1 MTKKLRCAVYTRK
14 STEEGLEKEFN
25 SLDAQREA
33 CEAYIKSQ
41 GGEGWTPIRD
51 QYDDGGFSGGSMER
65 PALARLLADVQ
76 AKKIDVVVVYKVDR
90 LTRAL
95 SDFAKIVDIF
105 DSQGVS
111 FVSITQSFNT
121 TTSMGRLTLNV
132 LLSFAQFEREVIA
145 ERVRDKIAA
154 SKAKGMWMGGIPP
167 IGYDIKDRHLTIN
180 AEEAERVRHIF
191 RRYLELPSVYD
202 LSLDLRASGMAGK
215 RWTAR
220 NGRPDAKEWS
230 SGSLLKL
237 LKRKLYLGVVS
248 HKGKEYPGRH
258 DPIIDQE
265 LFDKVQAKIAERAH
279 SYGVRRRPNSSG
291 RLVGII
297 FDDAGNRMS
306 PIRQKK
312 GPKHIRYYASTA
324 SIKRQHDKAGSRP
337 RLRADRLELLVF
349 EKLAELQTTTPDAAL
364 AKVVVDRDGFTLEA
378 EHTDPVGER
387 RVQSHRVVCK
397 LKLFGGVKRR
407 LGADGKPEP
416 SSRERDTDLL
426 RRVARAHRWAEELE
440 SGKRVSALDIAE
452 AEHLRAATVMRDLD
466 LAWRSPRETE
476 ALLAGLQ
483 AQV

>member
-1 MTKKLRCAVYTRK
+1 MTKKLRCAIYTRK

-41 GGEGWTPIRD
+41 VGEGWTLTRD

-65 PALARLLADVQ
+65 PALARLLADVR

-95 SDFAKIVDIF
+95 SDFAKIVDVF
-105 DSQGVS
+105 DAQGVS

-167 IGYDIKDRHLTIN
+167 IGYDIKDRHLIVN
-180 AEEAERVRHIF
+180 VDEAERVRHIF
-191 RRYLELPSVYD
+191 RRYLELPSVYH
-202 LSLDLRASGMAGK
+202 LTLDLRSTGMAGK
-215 RWTAR
+215 RWIAR
-220 NGRPDAKEWS
+220 NGQPHCGEEWS

-237 LKRKLYLGVVS
+237 LKRKLYLGLIT
-248 HKGKEYPGRH
+248 HKGKEHPGRH

-337 RLRADRLELLVF
+337 RVRADRLEMFVF
-349 EKLAELQTTTPDAAL
+349 EKLAELRATSPDAAL
-364 AKVVVDRDGFTLEA
+364 AKVVVDRDGFTLET
-378 EHTDPVGER
+378 EHTDPAGER
-387 RVQSHRVVCK
+387 RVQSYRVVCK
-397 LKLFGGVKRR
+397 LKLFGGLKRR
-407 LGADGKPEP
+407 LGTDGKPEA

-426 RRVARAHRWAEELE
+426 IRVARAYRWAEELE
-440 SGKRVSALDIAE
+440 SGKRASALDIAE
-452 AEHLRAATVMRDLD
+452 AERLRAATVMRDLE

-476 ALLAGLQ
+476 ALLAG
-483 AQV
+483 A

>member
-1 MTKKLRCAVYTRK
+1 MTKKLRCAIYTRK

-41 GGEGWTPIRD
+41 VGEGWTLFRD
-51 QYDDGGFSGGSMER
+51 QYDDGGFSGGSMDR
-65 PALARLLADVQ
+65 PALTRLLADVQ

-95 SDFAKIVDIF
+95 ADFAKIVDVF
-105 DSQGVS
+105 DAQGVS

-154 SKAKGMWMGGIPP
+154 SKAKGMWMGGMPP
-167 IGYDIKDRHLTIN
+167 IGYDIKDRHLIVN
-180 AEEAERVRHIF
+180 PDEAERVRHIF

-202 LSLDLRASGMAGK
+202 LSLDLRATGMAGK
-215 RWTAR
+215 RWIAR
-220 NGRPDAKEWS
+220 NGRPRCGEEWS

-237 LKRKLYLGVVS
+237 LKRKLYLGLVM
-248 HKGKEYPGRH
+248 HKGKAHPGRH
-258 DPIIDQE
+258 DPIVDQE
-265 LFDKVQAKIAERAH
+265 LFDQVQAKIAERAH

-291 RLVGII
+291 KLVGII

-324 SIKRQHDKAGSRP
+324 TIKRQHDKAGSRP
-337 RLRADRLELLVF
+337 RVRADRLELLVF
-349 EKLAELQTTTPDAAL
+349 EKLAELQEATPDAAL
-364 AKVVVDRDGFTLEA
+364 AKVIVDRDGFTLEA
-378 EHTDPVGER
+378 EYTDTAGER
-387 RVQSHRVVCK
+387 RVQSQLVLCK

-407 LGADGKPEP
+407 LGPDGRPPLSPNEP
-416 SSRERDTDLL
+416 DTNLLL
-426 RRVARAHRWAEELE
+426 RIARAH
-440 SGKRVSALDIAE
+440 
-452 AEHLRAATVMRDLD
+452 
-466 LAWRSPRETE
+466 
-476 ALLAGLQ
+476 
-483 AQV
+483 

>member
-1 MTKKLRCAVYTRK
+1 MTRKLRCAIYTRK
-14 STEEGLEKEFN
+14 STDEGLEKEFN

-41 GGEGWTPIRD
+41 AGEGWTLIRD

-65 PALARLLADVQ
+65 PALACLLNDVK

-105 DSQGVS
+105 DAQGVS

-167 IGYDIKDRHLTIN
+167 IGYDIKDRHLIIN
-180 AEEAERVRHIF
+180 PEEAERVRYIF
-191 RRYLELPSVYD
+191 RRYLDLPSVHD
-202 LSLDLRASGMAGK
+202 LGIDLRARGMAGK
-215 RWTAR
+215 RWIAR
-220 NGRPDAKEWS
+220 NGRPECGEEWS

-237 LKRKLYLGVVS
+237 LKRKLYLGLIS
-248 HKGKEYPGRH
+248 HKGKDYPGRH
-258 DPIIDQE
+258 EAIIDQE
-265 LFDKVQAKIAERAH
+265 LFDKVQAKIAARAH

-291 RLVGII
+291 KLVGII

-312 GPKHIRYYASTA
+312 GPKYIRYYVSTA
-324 SIKRQHDKAGSRP
+324 TVKRLHHKAGSNP
-337 RLRADRLELLVF
+337 RVRADRLEMLVF
-349 EKLAELQTTTPDAAL
+349 EKLAEIQTGVPDAAL
-364 AKVVVDRDGFTLEA
+364 AKVTVDRDGFKLA
-378 EHTDPVGER
+378 VEHDDPTGDR
-387 RVQSHRVVCK
+387 RTQTHRVVCK
-397 LKLFGGVKRR
+397 LKLHGGTKRS
-407 LGADGKPEP
+407 LGADGKSAAASPELDP
-416 SSRERDTDLL
+416 DLL
-426 RRVARAHRWAEELE
+426 LRIARAYRWADELE
-440 SGKRVSALDIAE
+440 SSKRASALDIAA
-452 AEHLRAATVMRDLD
+452 AEHLRAATVMRDLE
-466 LAWRSPRETE
+466 LAWRPPRQTE
-476 ALLAGLQ
+476 DLLRGL
-483 AQV
+483 

>member
-1 MTKKLRCAVYTRK
+1 MTKKLRCAIYTRK

-41 GGEGWTPIRD
+41 VGEGWTLIRD

-65 PALARLLADVQ
+65 PALSRLLADVEG
-76 AKKIDVVVVYKVDR
+76 KKIDVVIVYKVDR

-95 SDFAKIVDIF
+95 SDFAKIVDVF
-105 DSQGVS
+105 DAQGVS

-167 IGYDIKDRHLTIN
+167 IGYDIKDRHLIVN
-180 AEEAERVRHIF
+180 PGEAERVRHIF
-191 RRYLELPSVYD
+191 CRYLELPSVYH

-215 RWTAR
+215 RWIAR
-220 NGRPDAKEWS
+220 NGRPRCGEEWS

-237 LKRKLYLGVVS
+237 LKRKLYLGLVV
-248 HKGKEYPGRH
+248 HKGKEHPGRH
-258 DPIIDQE
+258 DPIIDQD
-265 LFDKVQAKIAERAH
+265 LFDRVQAKIAERAH

-291 RLVGII
+291 KLVGII

-324 SIKRQHDKAGSRP
+324 TIKRQHDKAGSLP
-337 RLRADRLELLVF
+337 RVRADRLELLVF
-349 EKLAELQTTTPDAAL
+349 EKLAEIQTSTPDAAL
-364 AKVVVDRDGFTLEA
+364 AKVVVDRDGFMLET
-378 EHTDPVGER
+378 EHADTTGKP
-387 RVQSHRVVCK
+387 RVQSQRIVCK

-407 LGADGKPEP
+407 LGPDGKPAI
-416 SSRERDTDLL
+416 SSAERDTDLL
-426 RRVARAHRWAEELE
+426 LRVARAHRWAEELE
-440 SGKRVSALDIAE
+440 SGKRASALDIAE
-452 AEHLRAATVMRDLD
+452 AEHLRAATVMRDLE

-476 ALLAGLQ
+476 ALLAGL
-483 AQV
+483 

>member
-76 AKKIDVVVVYKVDR
+76 AKKIDEVVVYKVDR

-215 RWTAR
+215 RWIAR
-220 NGRPDAKEWS
+220 NGRPDCGEEWS

-237 LKRKLYLGVVS
+237 LKRKLYLGVVV

-258 DPIIDQE
+258 NAIIDQE
-265 LFDKVQAKIAERAH
+265 LFDRVQTKIAERAH
-279 SYGVRRRPNSSG
+279 SYGARRRPNSSG
-291 RLVGII
+291 KLVGII

-324 SIKRQHDKAGSRP
+324 TIKRQHDKAGSLP
-337 RLRADRLELLVF
+337 RVRADRLEMLVF
-349 EKLAELQTTTPDAAL
+349 EKLAEAQTNTPGAAL
-364 AKVVVDRDGFTLEA
+364 GKIIVDRDGFTVEIVHVDA
-378 EHTDPVGER
+378 AGEFR
-387 RVQSHRVVCK
+387 TQSHRVSCK

-407 LGADGKPEP
+407 LGADGKPSPPPE
-416 SSRERDTDLL
+416 ERNTDLL
-426 RRVARAHRWAEELE
+426 LRVARACRWAEELE
-440 SGKRVSALDIAE
+440 SGKRASAIEIAA
-452 AEHLRAATVMRDLD
+452 AEKLRAATVMRDLEF
-466 LAWRSPRETE
+466 AWRS
-476 ALLAGLQ
+476 AGGGGGGLAT
-483 AQV
+483 A